1 MALVGHSTSRSSPPT
16 GKDLNPHTQKR
27 QTEVSQQQSSTMTKT
42 GVKEMNFYLYSLCL
56 KLQLEGQIITRGIV
70 LLFH

>member
-1 MALVGHSTSRSSPPT
+1 MALVGHSTSHSSPPT
-16 GKDLNPHTQKR
+16 GKDLNPHTQKQ

-42 GVKEMNFYLYSLCL
+42 GVKEMNFYLYSLSL
-56 KLQLEGQIITRGIV
+56 KLGLEGQIISRGTV